1 MRGPQVRPRV
11 AELARRCGGD
21 PPAAVVDALA
31 AELVAAYTDDRHY
44 HSLHHLDECL
54 AWLAW
59 WQAQSGEAALCEL
72 ELAIWYHDL
81 VYEPGA
87 ADNETRSASAARRA
101 AGQLG
106 WSPDSQEM
114 TVQLI
119 LATAH
124 LSGEAPL
131 GPPDASGQP
140 GGAAAVNEAVG
151 RTMTALI
158 RDIDL
163 AILGADAARYSSYR
177 TQVRAEY
184 AHLPDAEYRR
194 GRSRVLEQFL
204 ARRQIYRLPL
214 FFSRL
219 ETRAR
224 ENMAAELVELRARIG
239 E

>member
-1 MRGPQVRPRV
+1 MRAAQVQPRI
-11 AELARRCGGD
+11 AELARRCAGD

-31 AELVAAYTDDRHY
+31 AELVAAYTDNRHY

-59 WQAQSGEAALCEL
+59 WQAQSGEPALCEL

-87 ADNETRSASAARRA
+87 ADNETRSASAALRA

-106 WSPDSQEM
+106 WSIDSREM

-124 LSGEAPL
+124 L
-131 GPPDASGQP
+131 GQA
-140 GGAAAVNEAVG
+140 GGAAAGNPAVG

-177 TQVRAEY
+177 RQVRAEY
-184 AHLPDAEYRR
+184 AHLPDGEYRR
-194 GRSRVLEQFL
+194 GRARVLEQFL
-204 ARRQIYRLPL
+204 SGRQIYRLPL

-224 ENMAAELVELRARIG
+224 ENMTAELAELRQLHSRDG